1 MRIRY
6 TAPMLQTEFWQNL
19 TTHDFAGL
27 DAERVVALLPVGA
40 IEQHGP
46 HLPLG
51 TDALIAEALSRAVM
65 ERVPND
71 LLVMPTLSIG
81 HSLEHLDYAG
91 TLSIAAEP
99 LLACWLEAGRGVARA
114 GIRKLLILNAHGG
127 NTPLVQLAALRLRQ
141 ELGLLVA
148 RGNYFAFGHPPGLFE
163 QDELRHGFHGGEV
176 ETSLMLHLHPDLVR
190 RELAPTV
197 ESLAHRLGRDHRQLG
212 VEKPMGFGWMSQDLD
227 ASGVSGDAASADAER
242 GATLFTHLTTCLTE
256 LIGELQAMPWPLSG
270 QSVTQR

>member
-1 MRIRY
+1 MI
-6 TAPMLQTEFWQNL
+6 TEFWCNL
-19 TTHDFAGL
+19 TPEDFDGL

-51 TDALIAEALSRAVM
+51 TDTFIAEALARAAM
-65 ERVPND
+65 ERVSDN

-81 HSLEHLDYAG
+81 HSLEHLDQAG
-91 TLSIAAEP
+91 TLTIAAEP

-148 RGNYFAFGHPPGLFE
+148 RGNYFSFGYPPGLFD

-176 ETSLMLHLHPDLVR
+176 ETSLMLHLHPGLVR
-190 RELAPTV
+190 RERAPTV
-197 ESLAHRLGRDHRQLG
+197 RSLAHRLGREHRQLG
-212 VEKPMGFGWMSQDLD
+212 VEKPVGFGWMSRDLD
-227 ASGVSGDAASADAER
+227 ASGISGDAARADAER
-242 GATLFTHLTTCLTE
+242 GAALFAYLTACLVE
-256 LIGELQAMPWPLSG
+256 LIGEQQAMPWPVSA
-270 QSVTQR
+270 

>member
-1 MRIRY
+1 
-6 TAPMLQTEFWQNL
+6 MLQTDFWHNL
-19 TTHDFAGL
+19 TTQDFAGL

-71 LLVMPTLSIG
+71 LLVLPTLSIG
-81 HSLEHLDYAG
+81 HSLEHSDYAG

-148 RGNYFAFGHPPGLFE
+148 RGNYFSFGHPPGLFE
-163 QDELRHGFHGGEV
+163 EDELRYGFHGGEV
-176 ETSLMLHLHPDLVR
+176 ETSLMLHLHPALVR
-190 RELAPTV
+190 RERAPTV
-197 ESLAHRLGRDHRQLG
+197 QSLAHRLGQEHRQLG
-212 VEKPMGFGWMSQDLD
+212 VEKPVGFGWMGQDLD
-227 ASGVSGDAASADAER
+227 ASGVSGAAARADAER
-242 GATLFTHLTTCLTE
+242 GAALFAYLTACLTE
-256 LIGELQAMPWPLSG
+256 LIGELQAMPWPVSSQSG
-270 QSVTQR
+270 MRR